1 MASNVNPT
9 VRRRRLGQELRRL
22 RELKGMTAE
31 EVAERLLVS
40 QSKIS
45 RLENG
50 RRSISQ
56 RDVRD
61 LCGVYEV
68 EDHRIVDSLMQMAK
82 DSRQQGWWHAF
93 GDIPYSV
100 YIGLETDA
108 ASLRVYDPQV
118 VPGLLQTPQY
128 AEALIAGALPE
139 TVPADVEKRV
149 NVRLRR
155 QERVKATENP
165 LRLWVVID
173 EAALRRTI
181 GGKQLMIDQ
190 LESLIDQSRLPHVTV
205 QVLPFSMG
213 AHPGINGQ
221 YAILEFPDAS
231 DSSVVYIEGVTSDLY
246 LEKANDVQKYSVMYE
261 HSAGAGPECGPDPG
275 IHHRDRQGVRRWNG
289 LLSAGIGRLGAEARH
304 GTPRAHR
311 GGRPSRNM
319 PSGRVNGRPAARRLR
334 VASITPTENAGRE
347 RPTRENRSEHGNSSG
362 RHGHL
367 DQVLV
372 LHRKRRM
379 R

>member
-139 TVPADVEKRV
+139 TAPTDVEKRV

-155 QERVKATENP
+155 QERVRAVENP

-173 EAALRRTI
+173 EAALRRRV
-181 GGKQLMIDQ
+181 GDKQLMIDQ
-190 LESLIDQSRLPHVTV
+190 LEFLIERSQLPHVTV

-261 HSAGAGPECGPDPG
+261 H
-275 IHHRDRQGVRRWNG
+275 
-289 LLSAGIGRLGAEARH
+289 L
-304 GTPRAHR
+304 RAQAL
-311 GGRPSRNM
+311 N
-319 PSGRVNGRPAARRLR
+319 VDQ
-334 VASITPTENAGRE
+334 
-347 RPTRENRSEHGNSSG
+347 TREFITGIAKDYARGTAG
-362 RHGHL
+362 
-367 DQVLV
+367 
-372 LHRKRRM
+372 
-379 R
+379 

>member
-118 VPGLLQTPQY
+118 VPGLLQTRQY
-128 AEALIAGALPE
+128 AESLIAGALPE
-139 TVPADVEKRV
+139 TAPTDVEKRV

-155 QERVKATENP
+155 QERVKAAENP

-173 EAALRRTI
+173 EAALRRRV
-181 GGKQLMIDQ
+181 GDKQLMIDQ
-190 LESLIDQSRLPHVTV
+190 LEFLIEQSQLPHVTV

-261 HSAGAGPECGPDPG
+261 H
-275 IHHRDRQGVRRWNG
+275 
-289 LLSAGIGRLGAEARH
+289 L
-304 GTPRAHR
+304 RAQAL
-311 GGRPSRNM
+311 N
-319 PSGRVNGRPAARRLR
+319 VDQ
-334 VASITPTENAGRE
+334 
-347 RPTRENRSEHGNSSG
+347 TREFITKVAKEYADGTAG
-362 RHGHL
+362 
-367 DQVLV
+367 
-372 LHRKRRM
+372 
-379 R
+379 

>member
-68 EDHRIVDSLMQMAK
+68 EDQRIVDSLMQMAK

-108 ASLRVYDPQV
+108 ESLRTYEPQIIT
-118 VPGLLQTPQY
+118 GLLQTRRY
-128 AEALIAGALPE
+128 AEALIQGALPE
-139 TVPADVEKRV
+139 TSVADIEKRV
-149 NVRLRR
+149 QVRIRR
-155 QERVKATENP
+155 QERVTAEHNP
-165 LRLWVVID
+165 LRLWVVLD
-173 EAALRRTI
+173 EAALRRI
-181 GGKQLMIDQ
+181 VGNKQIMREQ
-190 LESLIDQSRLPHVTV
+190 LEYVAEMSQLPHITV
-205 QVLPFSMG
+205 QVLPFDVG

-221 YAILEFPDAS
+221 YSILEFSDTA

-246 LEKANDVQKYSVMYE
+246 LEKAHDVQKYTVMYE
-261 HSAGAGPECGPDPG
+261 HLRAQALNVEQS
-275 IHHRDRQGVRRWNG
+275 RQRIEDV
-289 LLSAGIGRLGAEARH
+289 AKEYAR
-304 GTPRAHR
+304 
-311 GGRPSRNM
+311 
-319 PSGRVNGRPAARRLR
+319 
-334 VASITPTENAGRE
+334 
-347 RPTRENRSEHGNSSG
+347 
-362 RHGHL
+362 
-367 DQVLV
+367 
-372 LHRKRRM
+372 
-379 R
+379 

>member
-68 EDHRIVDSLMQMAK
+68 EDVRIVDSLMQMAK
-82 DSRQQGWWHAF
+82 DSRQQGWWHSF

-118 VPGLLQTPQY
+118 VPGLLQTRPY

-139 TVPADVEKRV
+139 TASGEIDKRV
-149 NVRLRR
+149 QVRLRR
-155 QERVKATENP
+155 QERISAPEIP
-165 LRLWVVID
+165 LRLWTVLD
-173 EAALRRTI
+173 EAALRRVV
-181 GGKQLMIDQ
+181 GNRSLMRDQ
-190 LESLIDQSRLPHVTV
+190 LEHLVEQSQLPHVTV
-205 QVLPFSMG
+205 QVIPFEMG
-213 AHPGINGQ
+213 AHPGLNGQ
-221 YAILEFPDAS
+221 YAILEFPDAA

-261 HSAGAGPECGPDPG
+261 HLRAQALNVEQS
-275 IHHRDRQGVRRWNG
+275 RQFI
-289 LLSAGIGRLGAEARH
+289 ADIAKEYAR
-304 GTPRAHR
+304 
-311 GGRPSRNM
+311 
-319 PSGRVNGRPAARRLR
+319 
-334 VASITPTENAGRE
+334 
-347 RPTRENRSEHGNSSG
+347 
-362 RHGHL
+362 
-367 DQVLV
+367 
-372 LHRKRRM
+372 
-379 R
+379 

>member
-1 MASNVNPT
+1 MASSVNPT

-68 EDHRIVDSLMQMAK
+68 EDVRIVDSLMQMAK
-82 DSRQQGWWHAF
+82 DSRQQGWWHSF

-118 VPGLLQTPQY
+118 VPGLLQTRQY
-128 AEALIAGALPE
+128 AEALITGALPE
-139 TVPADVEKRV
+139 SAPADVEKRV
-149 NVRLRR
+149 QVRLRR
-155 QERVKATENP
+155 QERISAAENP
-165 LRLWVVID
+165 LRLWAVLD
-173 EAALRRTI
+173 EAALRREVGNKQVMI
-181 GGKQLMIDQ
+181 GQLDG
-190 LESLIDQSRLPHVTV
+190 LIEMSQLPHVTV
-205 QVLPFSMG
+205 QVIPFAMG
-213 AHPGINGQ
+213 AHPGVSGQ
-221 YAILEFPDAS
+221 YAILEFPDAA

-246 LEKANDVQKYSVMYE
+246 LEKAQDVQKYSVMYE
-261 HSAGAGPECGPDPG
+261 HLRAQALNADQSREFISNVAKEY
-275 IHHRDRQGVRRWNG
+275 
-289 LLSAGIGRLGAEARH
+289 AR
-304 GTPRAHR
+304 
-311 GGRPSRNM
+311 
-319 PSGRVNGRPAARRLR
+319 
-334 VASITPTENAGRE
+334 
-347 RPTRENRSEHGNSSG
+347 
-362 RHGHL
+362 
-367 DQVLV
+367 
-372 LHRKRRM
+372 
-379 R
+379 

>member
-82 DSRQQGWWHAF
+82 DSRQQGWWHSF

-118 VPGLLQTPQY
+118 VPGLLQTRPY
-128 AEALIAGALPE
+128 AEALITGALPE
-139 TVPADVEKRV
+139 TTPTDIEKRV
-149 NVRLRR
+149 QVRMRR
-155 QERVKATENP
+155 QERIAAPENP
-165 LRLWVVID
+165 LRLWTVLD
-173 EAALRRTI
+173 ESALRRVV
-181 GGKQLMIDQ
+181 GNRALMREQ
-190 LESLIDQSRLPHVTV
+190 LEHLVEQSQLPHVTV
-205 QVLPFSMG
+205 QVIPFEMG
-213 AHPGINGQ
+213 AHPGLNGQ

-246 LEKANDVQKYSVMYE
+246 LEKANDVQQYSVMYE
-261 HSAGAGPECGPDPG
+261 HLRAQALNVEQS
-275 IHHRDRQGVRRWNG
+275 RQ
-289 LLSAGIGRLGAEARH
+289 LIADIAKDYAR
-304 GTPRAHR
+304 
-311 GGRPSRNM
+311 
-319 PSGRVNGRPAARRLR
+319 
-334 VASITPTENAGRE
+334 
-347 RPTRENRSEHGNSSG
+347 
-362 RHGHL
+362 
-367 DQVLV
+367 
-372 LHRKRRM
+372 
-379 R
+379 

>member
-68 EDHRIVDSLMQMAK
+68 EDQRVVDSLMEMAR

-108 ASLRVYDPQV
+108 ESLRVYEPQLV
-118 VPGLLQTPQY
+118 TGLLQTRAY
-128 AEALIAGALPE
+128 AEALVQGALPE
-139 TVPADVEKRV
+139 TSSGDIDKRV
-149 NVRLRR
+149 QVRMRR
-155 QERVKATENP
+155 QERITAEHNP
-165 LRLWVVID
+165 LRLWVVLD
-173 EAALRRTI
+173 EAALRRVV
-181 GGKQLMIDQ
+181 GSELVMREQ
-190 LESLIDQSRLPHVTV
+190 LEHLIEMSQLPHVTV
-205 QVLPFSMG
+205 QVLPFEVG
-213 AHPGINGQ
+213 AHPGLNGQ
-221 YAILEFPDAS
+221 YAILEFADAA
-231 DSSVVYIEGVTSDLY
+231 DSSVVYLEGVTSDLY
-246 LEKANDVQKYSVMYE
+246 LEKAHDVQRYAVMYE
-261 HSAGAGPECGPDPG
+261 HLRAQSLNVEQS
-275 IHHRDRQGVRRWNG
+275 RQFISDVAKGY
-289 LLSAGIGRLGAEARH
+289 AR
-304 GTPRAHR
+304 
-311 GGRPSRNM
+311 
-319 PSGRVNGRPAARRLR
+319 
-334 VASITPTENAGRE
+334 
-347 RPTRENRSEHGNSSG
+347 
-362 RHGHL
+362 
-367 DQVLV
+367 
-372 LHRKRRM
+372 
-379 R
+379 

>member
-82 DSRQQGWWHAF
+82 DSRQQGWWHSF

-108 ASLRVYDPQV
+108 ASLRVYDPQA
-118 VPGLLQTPQY
+118 VPGLLQTRAY
-128 AEALIAGALPE
+128 AEALITGALPE
-139 TVPADVEKRV
+139 TTPTDIEKRV
-149 NVRLRR
+149 QVRMRR
-155 QERVKATENP
+155 QDRIASPENP
-165 LRLWVVID
+165 LRLWTVLD
-173 EAALRRTI
+173 ESALRRVV
-181 GGKQLMIDQ
+181 GSRHLMRDQ
-190 LESLIDQSRLPHVTV
+190 LEHLVEQSQLPHVTV
-205 QVLPFSMG
+205 QVIPFEMG
-213 AHPGINGQ
+213 AHPGLNGQ
-221 YAILEFPDAS
+221 YAILEFPDAA

-246 LEKANDVQKYSVMYE
+246 LEKANDVQQYSVMYE
-261 HSAGAGPECGPDPG
+261 HLRAQALNVEQS
-275 IHHRDRQGVRRWNG
+275 RQ
-289 LLSAGIGRLGAEARH
+289 LIADIAKEYAR
-304 GTPRAHR
+304 
-311 GGRPSRNM
+311 
-319 PSGRVNGRPAARRLR
+319 
-334 VASITPTENAGRE
+334 
-347 RPTRENRSEHGNSSG
+347 
-362 RHGHL
+362 
-367 DQVLV
+367 
-372 LHRKRRM
+372 
-379 R
+379 

>member
-82 DSRQQGWWHAF
+82 DSRQQGWWHSF

-118 VPGLLQTPQY
+118 VPGLLQTRAY
-128 AEALIAGALPE
+128 AETLITGALPE
-139 TVPADVEKRV
+139 TTPTDIDKRV
-149 NVRLRR
+149 QVRVRR
-155 QERVKATENP
+155 QERIVAPDNP
-165 LRLWVVID
+165 LRLWTVLD
-173 EAALRRTI
+173 ESALRRVVGSRTV
-181 GGKQLMIDQ
+181 MREQ
-190 LESLIDQSRLPHVTV
+190 LEHLVEQSQLPHVTV
-205 QVLPFSMG
+205 QVIPFDMG
-213 AHPGINGQ
+213 AHPGLNGQ
-221 YAILEFPDAS
+221 YAILEFPDAA

-261 HSAGAGPECGPDPG
+261 HLRAQALNVEQS
-275 IHHRDRQGVRRWNG
+275 RQFIAKIAQEYA
-289 LLSAGIGRLGAEARH
+289 LQEA
-304 GTPRAHR
+304 
-311 GGRPSRNM
+311 
-319 PSGRVNGRPAARRLR
+319 V
-334 VASITPTENAGRE
+334 
-347 RPTRENRSEHGNSSG
+347 
-362 RHGHL
+362 
-367 DQVLV
+367 
-372 LHRKRRM
+372 
-379 R
+379 

>member
-1 MASNVNPT
+1 VASNVNPT

-82 DSRQQGWWHAF
+82 DSRQQGWWHSF

-118 VPGLLQTPQY
+118 VPGLLQTRQY
-128 AEALIAGALPE
+128 AEALITGALPE
-139 TVPADVEKRV
+139 TAAADVEKRV
-149 NVRLRR
+149 QVRLRR
-155 QERVKATENP
+155 QERITAPENP
-165 LRLWVVID
+165 LRLWTVMD
-173 EAALRRTI
+173 EAALRRLV
-181 GGKQLMIDQ
+181 GNKSLMRDQ
-190 LESLIDQSRLPHVTV
+190 LEHLVEQSQLPHVTV
-205 QVLPFSMG
+205 QVIPFDMG
-213 AHPGINGQ
+213 AHPGLNGQ
-221 YAILEFPDAS
+221 YAILEFPDAA

-246 LEKANDVQKYSVMYE
+246 LEKPNDVQKYSVMYE
-261 HSAGAGPECGPDPG
+261 HLRAQALNPDQS
-275 IHHRDRQGVRRWNG
+275 RQFI
-289 LLSAGIGRLGAEARH
+289 AD
-304 GTPRAHR
+304 
-311 GGRPSRNM
+311 
-319 PSGRVNGRPAARRLR
+319 AAKEYAL
-334 VASITPTENAGRE
+334 
-347 RPTRENRSEHGNSSG
+347 
-362 RHGHL
+362 
-367 DQVLV
+367 
-372 LHRKRRM
+372 
-379 R
+379 

>member
-22 RELKGMTAE
+22 REQKGMTAE

-68 EDHRIVDSLMQMAK
+68 EDQRMVDSLMEMAK

-93 GDIPYSV
+93 GDVPYSV

-118 VPGLLQTPQY
+118 IPGLLQTRPY
-128 AEALIAGALPE
+128 AEALITGALPE
-139 TVPADVEKRV
+139 TASSDIDNRV
-149 NVRLRR
+149 QVRLRR
-155 QERVKATENP
+155 QERITAVENP
-165 LRLWVVID
+165 LRLWTVLD
-173 EAALRRTI
+173 EAALRRLV
-181 GGKQLMIDQ
+181 GNKLLMREQ
-190 LESLIDQSRLPHVTV
+190 LESLVEQSQLPHVTV
-205 QVLPFSMG
+205 QVIPFEMG
-213 AHPGINGQ
+213 AHPGLNGQ
-221 YAILEFPDAS
+221 YAILEFPDAA

-246 LEKANDVQKYSVMYE
+246 LEKAQDVQKYSVMYE
-261 HSAGAGPECGPDPG
+261 HLRAQALNVDQS
-275 IHHRDRQGVRRWNG
+275 RQFIAD
-289 LLSAGIGRLGAEARH
+289 LAKEYAR
-304 GTPRAHR
+304 
-311 GGRPSRNM
+311 
-319 PSGRVNGRPAARRLR
+319 
-334 VASITPTENAGRE
+334 
-347 RPTRENRSEHGNSSG
+347 
-362 RHGHL
+362 
-367 DQVLV
+367 
-372 LHRKRRM
+372 
-379 R
+379 

>member
-1 MASNVNPT
+1 MPTNVNPT

-22 RELKGMTAE
+22 REIKGMTAE

-68 EDHRIVDSLMQMAK
+68 EDHRVVDSLMQMAK

-108 ASLRVYDPQV
+108 ESLRVYEPQI
-118 VPGLLQTPQY
+118 VPGLLQTRSY
-128 AEALIAGALPE
+128 AEALINGALPE
-139 TVPADVEKRV
+139 APPSDIEKRV
-149 NVRLRR
+149 NVRARR
-155 QERVKATENP
+155 QDRVNAPEHP
-165 LRLWVVID
+165 LRLWAVID
-173 EAALRRTI
+173 ESALRRLV
-181 GGKQLMIDQ
+181 GGKQVMLEQ
-190 LESLIDQSRLPHVTV
+190 LEHLVEQSKLPHVTV
-205 QVLPFSMG
+205 QVLPFEMG

-221 YAILEFPDAS
+221 YAVLEFPDAA

-246 LEKANDVQKYSVMYE
+246 LEKANDVQRYSVMYE
-261 HSAGAGPECGPDPG
+261 HLRAQALNVDQT
-275 IHHRDRQGVRRWNG
+275 RQF
-289 LLSAGIGRLGAEARH
+289 IGNIAKGY
-304 GTPRAHR
+304 
-311 GGRPSRNM
+311 
-319 PSGRVNGRPAARRLR
+319 
-334 VASITPTENAGRE
+334 
-347 RPTRENRSEHGNSSG
+347 TR
-362 RHGHL
+362 
-367 DQVLV
+367 
-372 LHRKRRM
+372 
-379 R
+379 

>member
-61 LCGVYEV
+61 LCGVYDV
-68 EDHRIVDSLMQMAK
+68 EDSRIVDSLMQMAK

-108 ASLRVYDPQV
+108 ASLRVFEPQV
-118 VPGLLQTPQY
+118 VPGLLQTRPY
-128 AEALIAGALPE
+128 AEALINGALPE
-139 TVPADVEKRV
+139 SAVPDVEKRV
-149 NVRLRR
+149 GVRMRR
-155 QERVKATENP
+155 QDRINAPEEP
-165 LRLWVVID
+165 LRLWAVVD
-173 EAALRRTI
+173 EAALRRVV
-181 GGKQLMIDQ
+181 GSRQLMREQ
-190 LESLIDQSRLPHVTV
+190 LEHLVEQSQLPHVTV
-205 QVLPFSMG
+205 QVLPFDMG
-213 AHPGINGQ
+213 AHPGISGH

-246 LEKANDVQKYSVMYE
+246 LEKANDVQRYSVMYE
-261 HSAGAGPECGPDPG
+261 HLRAQALNADQT
-275 IHHRDRQGVRRWNG
+275 RQYI
-289 LLSAGIGRLGAEARH
+289 ADIAKDYAR
-304 GTPRAHR
+304 
-311 GGRPSRNM
+311 
-319 PSGRVNGRPAARRLR
+319 
-334 VASITPTENAGRE
+334 
-347 RPTRENRSEHGNSSG
+347 
-362 RHGHL
+362 
-367 DQVLV
+367 
-372 LHRKRRM
+372 
-379 R
+379 

>member
-1 MASNVNPT
+1 MASSVNPT

-68 EDHRIVDSLMQMAK
+68 EDQRIVDSLMQMAK

-108 ASLRVYDPQV
+108 ESLRTYEPQIIT
-118 VPGLLQTPQY
+118 GLLQTRAY
-128 AEALIAGALPE
+128 AEALIQGALPE
-139 TVPADVEKRV
+139 TSVADIEKRV
-149 NVRLRR
+149 QVRIRR
-155 QERVKATENP
+155 QERISADNNP
-165 LRLWVVID
+165 LRLWVVLD
-173 EAALRRTI
+173 EASLRRVV
-181 GGKQLMIDQ
+181 GGKQVMREQ
-190 LESLIDQSRLPHVTV
+190 LEHVAEMSQLPHITV
-205 QVLPFSMG
+205 QVLPFDVG

-221 YAILEFPDAS
+221 YSILEFADAA

-246 LEKANDVQKYSVMYE
+246 LEKALDVQKYTVMYE
-261 HSAGAGPECGPDPG
+261 HLRAQALNVEQS
-275 IHHRDRQGVRRWNG
+275 RQLIEDV
-289 LLSAGIGRLGAEARH
+289 AKEYAR
-304 GTPRAHR
+304 
-311 GGRPSRNM
+311 
-319 PSGRVNGRPAARRLR
+319 
-334 VASITPTENAGRE
+334 
-347 RPTRENRSEHGNSSG
+347 
-362 RHGHL
+362 
-367 DQVLV
+367 
-372 LHRKRRM
+372 
-379 R
+379 

>member
-68 EDHRIVDSLMQMAK
+68 EDQRVVDSLMQMAK

-93 GDIPYSV
+93 GDVPYSV

-108 ASLRVYDPQV
+108 ESLRVYDPQV
-118 VPGLLQTPQY
+118 VPGLLQSRPY
-128 AEALIAGALPE
+128 AEAIIRGALPE
-139 TVPADVEKRV
+139 TSTTEIDKRV
-149 NVRLRR
+149 EVRIRR
-155 QERVKATENP
+155 QDRVTTETNP
-165 LRLWVVID
+165 LRLWTVLD
-173 EAALRRTI
+173 EAALRRVV
-181 GGKQLMIDQ
+181 GSRSVMREQ
-190 LESLIDQSRLPHVTV
+190 LEHLIELSQVPHVTV
-205 QVLPFSMG
+205 QVLPFEVG

-221 YAILEFPDAS
+221 YAILEFVDAA

-246 LEKANDVQKYSVMYE
+246 LEKPHDVQKYTVMYE
-261 HSAGAGPECGPDPG
+261 HLRAQALNVEQS
-275 IHHRDRQGVRRWNG
+275 RQFIENV
-289 LLSAGIGRLGAEARH
+289 AKEYAR
-304 GTPRAHR
+304 
-311 GGRPSRNM
+311 
-319 PSGRVNGRPAARRLR
+319 
-334 VASITPTENAGRE
+334 
-347 RPTRENRSEHGNSSG
+347 
-362 RHGHL
+362 
-367 DQVLV
+367 
-372 LHRKRRM
+372 
-379 R
+379 

>member
-82 DSRQQGWWHAF
+82 DSRQQGWWHSF

-118 VPGLLQTPQY
+118 VPGLLQTRAY
-128 AEALIAGALPE
+128 AETLITGALPE
-139 TVPADVEKRV
+139 TTPTDIDKRV
-149 NVRLRR
+149 QVRVRR
-155 QERVKATENP
+155 QERIVAPDNP
-165 LRLWVVID
+165 LRLWTVLD
-173 EAALRRTI
+173 ESALRRVVGSRTV
-181 GGKQLMIDQ
+181 MREQ
-190 LESLIDQSRLPHVTV
+190 LEHLVEQSQLPHVTV
-205 QVLPFSMG
+205 QVIPFDMG
-213 AHPGINGQ
+213 AHPGLNGQ
-221 YAILEFPDAS
+221 YAILEFPDAA

-261 HSAGAGPECGPDPG
+261 HLRAQALNVEQS
-275 IHHRDRQGVRRWNG
+275 RQFIAKIAQEYA
-289 LLSAGIGRLGAEARH
+289 LQEA
-304 GTPRAHR
+304 A
-311 GGRPSRNM
+311 
-319 PSGRVNGRPAARRLR
+319 
-334 VASITPTENAGRE
+334 
-347 RPTRENRSEHGNSSG
+347 
-362 RHGHL
+362 
-367 DQVLV
+367 
-372 LHRKRRM
+372 
-379 R
+379 

>member
-82 DSRQQGWWHAF
+82 DSRQQGWWHSF

-118 VPGLLQTPQY
+118 VPGLLQTKQY

-139 TVPADVEKRV
+139 IEKRV
-149 NVRLRR
+149 QVRMRR
-155 QERVKATENP
+155 QERISTEENP
-165 LRLWVVID
+165 LRLWTVLD
-173 EAALRRTI
+173 EAALRRVV
-181 GGKQLMIDQ
+181 GNRSLMRDQ
-190 LESLIDQSRLPHVTV
+190 LEQLVEQSQLPHVTV
-205 QVLPFSMG
+205 QVIPFDMG
-213 AHPGINGQ
+213 AHPGLNGQ
-221 YAILEFPDAS
+221 YAILEFPDAA

-261 HSAGAGPECGPDPG
+261 HLRAQALNVDQS
-275 IHHRDRQGVRRWNG
+275 RQFI
-289 LLSAGIGRLGAEARH
+289 ADIAKDYAR
-304 GTPRAHR
+304 
-311 GGRPSRNM
+311 
-319 PSGRVNGRPAARRLR
+319 
-334 VASITPTENAGRE
+334 
-347 RPTRENRSEHGNSSG
+347 
-362 RHGHL
+362 
-367 DQVLV
+367 
-372 LHRKRRM
+372 
-379 R
+379 

>member
-108 ASLRVYDPQV
+108 ASLRVYEPQV
-118 VPGLLQTPQY
+118 VPGLLQTRRY
-128 AEALIAGALPE
+128 AEALITGALPE
-139 TVPADVEKRV
+139 SSPADIEKRV
-149 NVRLRR
+149 NVRARR
-155 QERVKATENP
+155 QDRIKDADQP
-165 LRLWVVID
+165 LRLWAVID
-173 EAALRRTI
+173 EAALRRVV
-181 GGKQLMIDQ
+181 GDKQLMIEQ
-190 LESLIDQSRLPHVTV
+190 LEHLVEQSQQPHVTV
-205 QVLPFSMG
+205 QVLPFDMG
-213 AHPGINGQ
+213 AHPGISGH

-246 LEKANDVQKYSVMYE
+246 LEKPNDVQRYSVMYE
-261 HSAGAGPECGPDPG
+261 HLRAQALNADQT
-275 IHHRDRQGVRRWNG
+275 RQFITDVMKDY
-289 LLSAGIGRLGAEARH
+289 AR
-304 GTPRAHR
+304 
-311 GGRPSRNM
+311 
-319 PSGRVNGRPAARRLR
+319 
-334 VASITPTENAGRE
+334 
-347 RPTRENRSEHGNSSG
+347 
-362 RHGHL
+362 
-367 DQVLV
+367 
-372 LHRKRRM
+372 
-379 R
+379 

>member
-1 MASNVNPT
+1 VASNVNPT

-82 DSRQQGWWHAF
+82 DSRQQGWWHSF

-118 VPGLLQTPQY
+118 VPGLLQTRSY
-128 AEALIAGALPE
+128 AEALIQGALPE
-139 TVPADVEKRV
+139 ATPTDIEKRV
-149 NVRLRR
+149 QVRLRR
-155 QERVKATENP
+155 QERIAAEENP
-165 LRLWVVID
+165 LRLWAVLD
-173 EAALRRTI
+173 EAAVRREV
-181 GGKQLMIDQ
+181 GSKQVMIEQ
-190 LESLIDQSRLPHVTV
+190 LEYLLEMSQLPHVTV
-205 QVLPFSMG
+205 QLIPFQMG
-213 AHPGINGQ
+213 AHPGVSGQ
-221 YAILEFPDAS
+221 YAILEFPDAA

-246 LEKANDVQKYSVMYE
+246 LEKAQDVQKYAVMYE
-261 HSAGAGPECGPDPG
+261 H
-275 IHHRDRQGVRRWNG
+275 
-289 LLSAGIGRLGAEARH
+289 L
-304 GTPRAHR
+304 RAQAL
-311 GGRPSRNM
+311 N
-319 PSGRVNGRPAARRLR
+319 VDQ
-334 VASITPTENAGRE
+334 
-347 RPTRENRSEHGNSSG
+347 TREFLAEVAKDYAGLR
-362 RHGHL
+362 
-367 DQVLV
+367 
-372 LHRKRRM
+372 
-379 R
+379 

>member
-1 MASNVNPT
+1 MASSVNPT

-108 ASLRVYDPQV
+108 ASLRVFEPQV
-118 VPGLLQTPQY
+118 VPGLLQTRPY
-128 AEALIAGALPE
+128 AEALINGALPE
-139 TVPADVEKRV
+139 TAVADVEKRV
-149 NVRLRR
+149 GVRMRR
-155 QERVKATENP
+155 QDRVNTPDEP
-165 LRLWVVID
+165 LRLWAVVD
-173 EAALRRTI
+173 EAALRRVV
-181 GGKQLMIDQ
+181 GNKQLMREQ
-190 LESLIDQSRLPHVTV
+190 LEHLVEQSQLPHVTV
-205 QVLPFSMG
+205 QVLPFDMG
-213 AHPGINGQ
+213 AHPGISGH
-221 YAILEFPDAS
+221 YAILEFPDTS

-246 LEKANDVQKYSVMYE
+246 LEKANDVHRYSVMYE
-261 HSAGAGPECGPDPG
+261 HLRAQALNVDQT
-275 IHHRDRQGVRRWNG
+275 RQYI
-289 LLSAGIGRLGAEARH
+289 ADIAKDYAR
-304 GTPRAHR
+304 
-311 GGRPSRNM
+311 
-319 PSGRVNGRPAARRLR
+319 
-334 VASITPTENAGRE
+334 
-347 RPTRENRSEHGNSSG
+347 
-362 RHGHL
+362 
-367 DQVLV
+367 
-372 LHRKRRM
+372 
-379 R
+379 

>member
-68 EDHRIVDSLMQMAK
+68 EDVRIVDSLMQMAK
-82 DSRQQGWWHAF
+82 DSRQQGWWHSF

-108 ASLRVYDPQV
+108 ASLRVYDPLV
-118 VPGLLQTPQY
+118 VPGLLQTRPY
-128 AEALIAGALPE
+128 AESLIQGALPE
-139 TVPADVEKRV
+139 AAPGDIEKRV
-149 NVRLRR
+149 QVRLRR
-155 QERVKATENP
+155 QERISDPENP
-165 LRLWVVID
+165 LRLWAVLD
-173 EAALRRTI
+173 EAALRRTV
-181 GGKQLMIDQ
+181 GNKQVMIEQ
-190 LESLIDQSRLPHVTV
+190 LEHLVEMSHVPHVTV
-205 QVLPFSMG
+205 QVIPFTMG
-213 AHPGINGQ
+213 AHPGVSGQ
-221 YAILEFPDAS
+221 YAILEFPDAA

-261 HSAGAGPECGPDPG
+261 HLRAQALNADQSREFIADVAKDY
-275 IHHRDRQGVRRWNG
+275 
-289 LLSAGIGRLGAEARH
+289 ATEAV
-304 GTPRAHR
+304 
-311 GGRPSRNM
+311 S
-319 PSGRVNGRPAARRLR
+319 
-334 VASITPTENAGRE
+334 
-347 RPTRENRSEHGNSSG
+347 
-362 RHGHL
+362 
-367 DQVLV
+367 
-372 LHRKRRM
+372 
-379 R
+379 